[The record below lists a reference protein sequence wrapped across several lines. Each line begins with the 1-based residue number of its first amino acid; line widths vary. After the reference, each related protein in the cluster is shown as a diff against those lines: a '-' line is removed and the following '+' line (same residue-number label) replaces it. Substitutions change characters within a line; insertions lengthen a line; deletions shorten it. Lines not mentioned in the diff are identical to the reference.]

1 MANGIYLDN
10 SMTTRPSER
19 AISKLLPFLSDKWGV
34 SSAPHACGQE
44 LYPAMEDA
52 LKAIYS
58 MIGAKEKDH
67 FVFTSSGAEAVNH
80 AIQAAY
86 FDLTMHSGRNH
97 FITSAIDE
105 APAIMAIGRLEE
117 LSCSGKMVSPNK
129 EGKITPDAIIAAMT
143 PRTALVSLS
152 WVNGLTGVINP
163 VAEIAA
169 ICKERGVPLHL
180 DITHALGKLYFNAE
194 ELGASFLTFN
204 GDHLHAPKGTG
215 GLWIKEGVRC
225 SPFLI
230 GGIEQGGRR
239 AGSFSVANL
248 VALGE
253 AAKETIEAR
262 DYVGTE
268 VARLRNK
275 LEDGII
281 EGFPDAIVF
290 YPNEERIPN
299 VTAIAFPG
307 VSNEALLYLLNKN
320 GVYANIGGG
329 SFQQI
334 GLVLSAAGV
343 DKKIAATTLSFSLSR
358 ETKEEEITRA
368 ITIIT
373 SSAKRLRKLSEQ
385 LVK

>member
-1 MANGIYLDN
+1 
-10 SMTTRPSER
+10 
-19 AISKLLPFLSDKWGV
+19 
-34 SSAPHACGQE
+34 
-44 LYPAMEDA
+44 
-52 LKAIYS
+52 
-58 MIGAKEKDH
+58 
-67 FVFTSSGAEAVNH
+67 
-80 AIQAAY
+80 
-86 FDLTMHSGRNH
+86 
-97 FITSAIDE
+97 
-105 APAIMAIGRLEE
+105 
-117 LSCSGKMVSPNK
+117 
-129 EGKITPDAIIAAMT
+129 MT

-180 DITHALGKLYFNAE
+180 DITHALGKLYFNSE

-358 ETKEEEITRA
+358 ETKEEEITCA
-368 ITIIT
+368 IAIIT
-373 SSAKRLRKLSEQ
+373 SSAQRLRKLSEQ

>member
-105 APAIMAIGRLEE
+105 APSIMAIGRLEE

-180 DITHALGKLYFNAE
+180 DITHALGKLYFNSE

-358 ETKEEEITRA
+358 ETKEEEITCA
-368 ITIIT
+368 IAIIT
-373 SSAKRLRKLSEQ
+373 SSAQRLRKLSEQ

>member
-34 SSAPHACGQE
+34 PSAPHACGQE

-105 APAIMAIGRLEE
+105 APSIMAIGRLEE

-180 DITHALGKLYFNAE
+180 DITHALGKLYFNSE

-358 ETKEEEITRA
+358 ETKEEEITCA
-368 ITIIT
+368 IAIIT
-373 SSAKRLRKLSEQ
+373 SSAQRLRKLSEQ